1 MESFIRDAIHDHMI
15 SNALYSDKQFGFINA
30 RSTTLQMLHVLDIWT
45 KILDQ
50 GGTLDVVYCDFMKA
64 FDKVPHERLLH
75 KIQQYGITGNILGW
89 IKSFLANRTQQ
100 VCINN
105 TLSEKAPVTSGIPQ
119 GSVLGPLL
127 FVLYINDL
135 PGEVDKDTFL
145 YLFADDTKVFREI
158 DSQAENAIL
167 QRDINNLK
175 RWSDQWLLKFH
186 PQKCVSMTICNKSEP
201 GLAEKTKREYHMGN
215 YKLKSSDCEKDI
227 GIHVDEHLSF
237 DTHINYIANK
247 ANRVLAITRKSFEFM
262 DIQTFKYLYK
272 GLVRPQLEYATSVWH
287 PHLIRQMETIEDV
300 QIRATKMVPGL
311 SNLTYPER
319 LKKLDIPTLRY
330 RRICGDMIQM
340 YKLICKP
347 KVGAYDCSLP
357 SLFEKFPRDLRGH
370 DKKLVYD
377 PHRLDIR
384 KYSFKIRNIEL
395 WNSLPQHV
403 IDSESIISFEKN
415 LDKHWG
421 KHEIY
426 FENFKAEFK
435 PNKTNKKLKLDQ
447 GTLSGAF
454 I

>member
-1 MESFIRDAIHDHMI
+1 M
-15 SNALYSDKQFGFINA
+15 K
-30 RSTTLQMLHVLDIWT
+30 STQLHAWR
-45 KILDQ
+45 
-50 GGTLDVVYCDFMKA
+50 Y
-64 FDKVPHERLLH
+64 P
-75 KIQQYGITGNILGW
+75 
-89 IKSFLANRTQQ
+89 
-100 VCINN
+100 
-105 TLSEKAPVTSGIPQ
+105 
-119 GSVLGPLL
+119 
-127 FVLYINDL
+127 
-135 PGEVDKDTFL
+135 
-145 YLFADDTKVFREI
+145 
-158 DSQAENAIL
+158 
-167 QRDINNLK
+167 
-175 RWSDQWLLKFH
+175 
-186 PQKCVSMTICNKSEP
+186 
-201 GLAEKTKREYHMGN
+201 

-227 GIHVDEHLSF
+227 GIHVDEHISF
-237 DTHINYIANK
+237 DTHINYIANE

-330 RRICGDMIQM
+330 RRIRGDMIQM

-377 PHRLDIR
+377 LHELDIR

-403 IDSESIISFEKN
+403 IDSESIIHFEKN

-426 FENFKAEFK
+426 FENFGAEFK
-435 PNKTNKKLKLDQ
+435 PNKTNRKLKLDQ